1 MYLKQTNLENQ
12 LHISTGS
19 PKENFNDNVFQHFV
33 DELVMVF
40 LCLCSLYVAV
50 TLPFRMIFF
59 HNIFCFIS
67 FLHEFATF

>member
-12 LHISTGS
+12 LHILTGS

-40 LCLCSLYVAV
+40 LCLCSVYVAV
-50 TLPFRMIFF
+50 MLPFRVIYFALF
-59 HNIFCFIS
+59 LFCMNLQHFS
-67 FLHEFATF
+67 PL